1 MSKYS
6 INLLKH
12 SRIYNNIADCIKA
25 CNNAGVSIE
34 SAVITTPSK
43 GEISIYSG
51 SFQYKGKYYADIL
64 ELEAVLSNK

>member
-25 CNNAGVSIE
+25 CKNAEVSIE
-34 SAVITTPSK
+34 SAVITTSK